1 MFTVAPIIVLVQL
14 LCFMQIRIYE
24 LDQFGNVVQIF
35 HHGFFP
41 VLKPN
46 PARGINMND
55 LKAFLNVIY
64 HYTMN
69 GRDSVLN
76 P

>member
-1 MFTVAPIIVLVQL
+1 M
-14 LCFMQIRIYE
+14 
-24 LDQFGNVVQIF
+24 DQSGKIAQIF
-35 HHGFFP
+35 SRGL
-41 VLKPN
+41 VRVANPN
-46 PARGINMND
+46 PAGGIKTSD